1 MIIVGLGN
9 PGKEYANTPH
19 NVGFMAVNEI
29 AKNNNIEFKL
39 SKKHNAMIGEGII
52 SGEKSYLIKP
62 LTYMNLSG
70 NAVRSFVEYYNIDL
84 ENVLIIYDD
93 MDLPLGTIRIRKS
106 GSSGGHRG
114 MKSIIENLGTTNLK
128 RIRIGIGHPETKNEV
143 IDYVLHQ
150 LTKKEEESLLTS
162 IQKVPQMIEMS
173 INHNFEYM
181 MNNYNGSK

>member
-19 NVGFMAVNEI
+19 NVGFMAVDEI

-52 SGEKSYLIKP
+52 SGEQSYLIKP

-70 NAVRSFVEYYNIDL
+70 NAVRSFVEYYNIDV
-84 ENVLIIYDD
+84 ESILIIYDD
-93 MDLPLGTIRIRKS
+93 MDLPLGNLRIRKS
-106 GSSGGHRG
+106 GSSGGHKG
-114 MKSIIENLGTTNLK
+114 MKSIIENLGTSNLK
-128 RIRIGIGHPETKNEV
+128 RIRVGVGHPETKNEV
-143 IDYVLHQ
+143 VDYVLHQ
-150 LTKKEEESLLTS
+150 LSKREQETLLHS
-162 IQKVPQMIEMS
+162 IQLIPEMIEMCVA
-173 INHNFEYM
+173 HNFEYM

>member
-19 NVGFMAVNEI
+19 NVGFMAVDEI

-70 NAVRSFVEYYNIDL
+70 NAVRSFVEYYNIDV
-84 ENVLIIYDD
+84 ESILIIYDD
-93 MDLPLGTIRIRKS
+93 MDLPLGHLRIRKS
-106 GSSGGHRG
+106 GTSGGHKG
-114 MKSIIENLGTTNLK
+114 MKSIIENEKGVQIRNYKELVHFFDLFNCIVYSKEDFYSLDPVSLERLVNK
-128 RIRIGIGHPETKNEV
+128 RKIYHMITSR
-143 IDYVLHQ
+143 
-150 LTKKEEESLLTS
+150 LTF
-162 IQKVPQMIEMS
+162 II
-173 INHNFEYM
+173 
-181 MNNYNGSK
+181 